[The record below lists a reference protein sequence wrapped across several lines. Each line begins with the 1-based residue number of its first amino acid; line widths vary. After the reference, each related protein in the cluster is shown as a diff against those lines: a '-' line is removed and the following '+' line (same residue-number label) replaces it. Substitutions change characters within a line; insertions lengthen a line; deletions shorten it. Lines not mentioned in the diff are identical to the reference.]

1 MKLGLIISNDW
12 ELFGDGSGNYFEVQH
27 HPLETLLQTLE
38 DHGATLT
45 VMAEVAQQ
53 WAHQRIAPHT
63 PWARDV
69 ATAWESILQDTVARG
84 SDVQLHL
91 HPQWLQAHYAQ
102 EAWHVDYGQW
112 AIGDLELASI
122 ETALREGKQYLE
134 RLLQPINPDYECIAF
149 RAGAYCIEPSH
160 KVIPNLQKLGF
171 LCDSS
176 VTKGLYQPQY
186 YDYRDA
192 HDRLIP
198 WFVSPSSVKYKNEH
212 DEGLLE
218 IPIYAHEA
226 VDSPLLRKFLSP
238 RLFYR
243 MCFGTSLTK
252 QDQHWIAAK
261 NKRLVQYYPV
271 LKRKVVRNNITSLKW
286 LLSKILVKSAI
297 QLDYDSLPPKA
308 FVECLQHIFQSQ
320 SAVSEHEE
328 VILPVM
334 ASGHVKEVPDF
345 ENLHRILDEIH
356 THLRDQ
362 VVYWHLRDAIKYWL
376 NVQMA

>member
-27 HPLETLLQTLE
+27 RPLEALLQTVE
-38 DHGATLT
+38 DHGAPLT

-69 ATAWESILQDTVARG
+69 VAAWEAILQETVARG

-91 HPQWLQAHYAQ
+91 HPQWLQARYEQ
-102 EAWHVDYGQW
+102 DAWQVDYDQW
-112 AIGDLELASI
+112 AIGDLEPTHVEAV
-122 ETALREGKQYLE
+122 LREGKHYLE
-134 RLLQPINPDYECIAF
+134 RLLQPVQADYECIAF

-160 KVIPNLQKLGF
+160 NVIPSLQKLGF

-192 HDRLIP
+192 HGRLVP
-198 WFVSPSSVKYKNEH
+198 WFVSPSSVKYKH
-212 DEGLLE
+212 DCNEGLLE
-218 IPIYAHEA
+218 IPIYAHES

-238 RLFYR
+238 WLFYR
-243 MCFGTSLTK
+243 MCFGVGLSQ

-261 NKRLVQYYPV
+261 NKRLVRYYPV
-271 LKRKVVRNNITSLKW
+271 LKRKVVKNNITSFKW
-286 LLSKILVKSAI
+286 LLSKILVKSAL
-297 QLDYDSLPPKA
+297 QLDYDSLPPMA
-308 FVECLQHIFQSQ
+308 FVKCLQHIFASQ
-320 SAVSEHEE
+320 AVRSEQEE

-334 ASGHVKEVPDF
+334 ASGHVKEVPNF
-345 ENLHRILDEIH
+345 ENLHRILDGVH
-356 THLRDQ
+356 RHLRDQ
-362 VVYWHLRDAIKYWL
+362 VVYWNLRDAVKYWL
-376 NVQMA
+376 NLQMA